1 MPTNKLD
8 SSHIIKL
15 RKRTSF
21 GQENSTIRGCGDSDE
36 TKSAVPVDDERVFEE
51 ETVVFCL
58 NRNLTTGVA
67 VPAGFYVETGLLLD
81 AEAEDELG
89 AAVGSCNLD
98 KKASVSSIL
107 EVKN

>member
-1 MPTNKLD
+1 MAVVTTL
-8 SSHIIKL
+8 
-15 RKRTSF
+15 
-21 GQENSTIRGCGDSDE
+21 E

-51 ETVVFCL
+51 ETEVFRL

-89 AAVGSCNLD
+89 AEAVGSPPCNLD
-98 KKASVSSIL
+98 KKASASSSL
-107 EVKN
+107 EVGKN